1 MSTRVITNLLVGVAV
16 ILASLAFRIL
26 AHGQEMIPMTPA
38 ERIDVIASTKASCE
52 RNYIGPLEKPLMEKY
67 CDCVAKQIADQIT
80 RDELRAARVTPELQK
95 RVEAQCLPPE
105 SAPR

>member
-38 ERIDVIASTKASCE
+38 ERIDLIASTKASCV
-52 RNYIGPLEKPLMEKY
+52 RDYIGQLDKPLVEKY
-67 CDCVAKQIADQIT
+67 CDCVAKRITEQIT
-80 RDELRAARVTPELQK
+80 TDELRAAGVTPELQK
-95 RVEAQCLPPE
+95 RVEAQCWPG